1 MMFIVSI
8 NWTEQGIRTIK
19 DWPKRMKAGRDAAK
33 KVGVDIK
40 QIYLTTGDHDMVA
53 ICETANGDN
62 MAKFALIM
70 GGVGNIR
77 TKTVRA
83 WPEADFVKLLGELS

>member
-19 DWPKRMKAGRDAAK
+19 DWPKRVQAARDAGK
-33 KVGVDIK
+33 KVGVELK
-40 QIYLTTGDHDMVA
+40 QTFLTTGEYDMVA
-53 ICETANGDN
+53 IVEAANGDN
-62 MAKFALIM
+62 MAKFALM
-70 GGVGNIR
+70 TGMAGNIR

-83 WPEADFVKLLGELS
+83 WPEAEFVKMLGELP